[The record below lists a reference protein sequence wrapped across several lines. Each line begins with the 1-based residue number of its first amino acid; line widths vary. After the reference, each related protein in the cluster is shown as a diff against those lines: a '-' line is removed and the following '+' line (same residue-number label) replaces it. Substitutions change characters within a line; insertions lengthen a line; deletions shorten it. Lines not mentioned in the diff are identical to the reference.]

1 MDRNSL
7 GNEIKFTATNGIVT
21 EDIPYVG
28 VGVTTL
34 DKKFTLDID
43 WNAGIPTADIIV
55 PTGYKADITEAT
67 ANGVKVYVQVHD
79 ANGNVLVNKDVKLKV
94 TGSKGAVDGADTVR
108 TNDLG
113 IASFTVKPAGG
124 AVSGDAAT
132 LVAEAADI
140 AGVFSSSI
148 KWVDVTSLPAVK
160 VENVVYDYNAKTIKM
175 TFNSNVYAP
184 SIVKEQFEVL
194 YGGKKQLVTD
204 IEIGN
209 NSVTLKVPGL
219 VSVDLQHFFQV
230 TINEAVKDTIEYK
243 FVSVDGKFLEVA
255 DKVIQFD
262 SLGRDE
268 ATNGGIF
275 DGTTGEI
282 Q

>member
-1 MDRNSL
+1 
-7 GNEIKFTATNGIVT
+7 
-21 EDIPYVG
+21 
-28 VGVTTL
+28 
-34 DKKFTLDID
+34 
-43 WNAGIPTADIIV
+43 
-55 PTGYKADITEAT
+55 
-67 ANGVKVYVQVHD
+67 
-79 ANGNVLVNKDVKLKV
+79 
-94 TGSKGAVDGADTVR
+94 
-108 TNDLG
+108 
-113 IASFTVKPAGG
+113 
-124 AVSGDAAT
+124 
-132 LVAEAADI
+132 
-140 AGVFSSSI
+140 
-148 KWVDVTSLPAVK
+148 
-160 VENVVYDYNAKTIKM
+160 M